1 MKLKLSLGTALKKY
15 FKKSVL
21 NPIVIS
27 GVFGNDFSNLFQ
39 SPTGYRSIMFSN
51 NSNLKH
57 VAELKG
63 WEFRLL
69 TLDGMKLTNDP
80 IVSAVQSKYIKFLM
94 FTNDFPEYFLGS
106 PVIYIDHKVELKKEH
121 ITLIQKMI
129 SPEKSILI
137 RNTPRLKSTISDEIE
152 DAMHQSRYRESMP
165 ETIRWLEM
173 IKEKRGISETVRIM
187 NTGLIYYK
195 NVNSIRPL
203 LNEVHQAIKTLNQ
216 PECQIIWAA
225 LSQPFENMIQRV
237 DWSEIGIDHK
247 VP

>member
-1 MKLKLSLGTALKKY
+1 MKSKLSLSVALKKY

-21 NPIVIS
+21 NPVVIS

-39 SPTGYRSIMFSN
+39 SPIGYRSVMFSN
-51 NSNLKH
+51 NSNLRH
-57 VAELKG
+57 EAEIKG

-69 TLDGMKLTNDP
+69 NLGGMELTDDP
-80 IVSAVQSKYIKFLM
+80 VVSAVQSKYIKFLM
-94 FTNDFPEYFLGS
+94 FMNDFPEYSLGS

-121 ITLIQKMI
+121 ITLIQQMI

-165 ETIRWLEM
+165 ETIQWLEM

-195 NVNSIRPL
+195 DVNSIRTL
-203 LNEVHQAIKTLNQ
+203 LDEVHQVINTLNQ

-225 LSQPFENMIQRV
+225 LSQPFEDKIHRV
-237 DWSEIGIDHK
+237 DWLDIGIEHK

>member
-1 MKLKLSLGTALKKY
+1 MKSKLSLSVALKKY

-21 NPIVIS
+21 NPVVIS

-39 SPTGYRSIMFSN
+39 SPIGYRSVMFSN
-51 NSNLKH
+51 NSNFRH
-57 VAELKG
+57 EAEIKG

-69 TLDGMKLTNDP
+69 NLGGMELTDDP
-80 IVSAVQSKYIKFLM
+80 VVSAVQSKYIKFLM
-94 FTNDFPEYFLGS
+94 FMNDFPEYSLGS

-121 ITLIQKMI
+121 ITLIQEMI

-165 ETIRWLEM
+165 ETIQWLEM
-173 IKEKRGISETVRIM
+173 IKEKRGISATVRIM

-195 NVNSIRPL
+195 DVNSIRPL
-203 LNEVHQAIKTLNQ
+203 LNEVHQVINTLNQ

-225 LSQPFENMIQRV
+225 LSQPFEDKIHRV
-237 DWSEIGIDHK
+237 DWLDIGIEHK

>member
-1 MKLKLSLGTALKKY
+1 
-15 FKKSVL
+15 
-21 NPIVIS
+21 
-27 GVFGNDFSNLFQ
+27 
-39 SPTGYRSIMFSN
+39 MFSN
-51 NSNLKH
+51 NSNLRH
-57 VAELKG
+57 EAEIKG

-69 TLDGMKLTNDP
+69 NLGGMELTDDP
-80 IVSAVQSKYIKFLM
+80 VVSAVQSKYIKFLM
-94 FTNDFPEYFLGS
+94 FMNDFPEYSLGS

-121 ITLIQKMI
+121 ITLIQQMI

-165 ETIRWLEM
+165 ETIQWLEM

-195 NVNSIRPL
+195 DVNSIRTL
-203 LNEVHQAIKTLNQ
+203 LDEVHQVINTLNQ

-225 LSQPFENMIQRV
+225 LSQPFEDKIHRV
-237 DWSEIGIDHK
+237 DWLDIGIEHK